1 MKTLQII
8 MLLSI
13 VFIGNGCKK
22 SKQTLTIG
30 QSYQG
35 GIIAYID
42 QTGQHGLIAANQDL
56 PQGMMSWGC
65 DFTSQV
71 IGTETIYGSG
81 ANNTQKMVNNCQEAT
96 GAGRRCYD
104 LVSDGYSDWFLPSF
118 DELKLL
124 FSNLKLTSKAT
135 FQNTVYASSS
145 EATCAN
151 CGPEGNI
158 YRLDFAQGYDSNTPK
173 RGTYYVRPCRY
184 F

>member
-13 VFIGNGCKK
+13 VLIGNGCKK

-56 PQGMMSWGC
+56 PSTAGWGC
-65 DFTSQV
+65 K
-71 IGTETIYGSG
+71 GTVMSTNVKGYGKGLENTNKISSLCQDLG
-81 ANNTQKMVNNCQEAT
+81 AAKKCF
-96 GAGRRCYD
+96 D
-104 LVSDGYSDWFLPSF
+104 LIQDGYSDWFLPSEI
-118 DELKLL
+118 ELSYLEENL
-124 FSNLKLTSKAT
+124 FLANKGNFRTDLPYWSSTEVDPSMGAQALGAWLKIFGGSGLYTDKNGFNL
-135 FQNTVYASSS
+135 
-145 EATCAN
+145 
-151 CGPEGNI
+151 
-158 YRLDFAQGYDSNTPK
+158 
-173 RGTYYVRPCRY
+173 VRPCRY